1 MTKEQMKVFRRMTK
15 YLRRK
20 DRRELARHLIWYRKN
35 KKPLEF

>member
-1 MTKEQMKVFRRMTK
+1 MTKAQRQVIRRIK